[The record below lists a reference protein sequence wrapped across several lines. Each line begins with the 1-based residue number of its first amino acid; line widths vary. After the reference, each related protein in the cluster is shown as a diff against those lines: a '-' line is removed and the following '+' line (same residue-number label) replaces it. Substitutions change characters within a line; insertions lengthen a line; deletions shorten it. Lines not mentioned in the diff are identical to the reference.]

1 MAKPITCVTG
11 YRVEG
16 SVFFN
21 VRDGEAEF
29 QVLAQ
34 ELLAESAE
42 HLVLAR
48 AGVVEQL
55 LVESGPIFPAEVV
68 EHRCGDRKSSGSNEG
83 VGVLRHESGPF
94 KEG

>member
-1 MAKPITCVTG
+1 M
-11 YRVEG
+11 
-16 SVFFN
+16 
-21 VRDGEAEF
+21 EANSEI
-29 QVLAQ
+29 LAQ
-34 ELLAESAE
+34 ELLAEFAE
-42 HLVLAR
+42 HLVLAV

-68 EHRCGDRKSSGSNEG
+68 EHRCRDRKSSGGNER